1 MPPISTTQS
10 AMSACQGTAGN
21 IHIDAHQER
30 CRVAISRLETPKF
43 AQGEV
48 LLGLCMPGKLVLNL
62 TGNNIVQN
70 VARCVNIFLT
80 TSDFYA
86 QILGSV
92 SSRQQSR
99 RLTPPLPSRG

>member
-1 MPPISTTQS
+1 
-10 AMSACQGTAGN
+10 
-21 IHIDAHQER
+21 
-30 CRVAISRLETPKF
+30 
-43 AQGEV
+43 
-48 LLGLCMPGKLVLNL
+48 MPGKLVLNL